1 MPDITLN
8 LPSSATPL
16 ASGSPV
22 GEVRGIGAEASTE
35 DAATAFASLLQD
47 TIKDLPAD
55 PQAAL
60 LASLMADE
68 TAGAASETDPDA
80 LVADPAQLAGDLLA
94 SGLLLPAALRI
105 VPPADEK
112 TLQIEGD
119 DSALELNELGDAPGR
134 KRESGNRGES
144 DLPAAAI
151 AAQAGMADEREGKN
165 LPESALIADTRNE
178 TSNPQAAQLQHADF
192 RAHLTAAQ
200 RPATEMTVAT
210 PISNPGWADDVGHQ
224 ITWLAGQGTSNAE
237 LVLTPPHLGRIEI
250 SIQIGA
256 DLSTAQF
263 VSASPQVR
271 EALEQ
276 AMPRLREMLAEGG
289 ISLGQANVSSD
300 QPSGERGQGGER
312 HGRGRDAAGE
322 TDGVIVAPVRRGV
335 GLVDLFA

>member
-1 MPDITLN
+1 MSDITLN
-8 LPSSATPL
+8 LPPSATPL

-22 GEVRGIGAEASTE
+22 GEVRGVGAEASTE
-35 DAATAFASLLQD
+35 DAGTAFAALLQD
-47 TIKDLPAD
+47 TIKELPGD
-55 PQAAL
+55 PQTAL

-68 TAGAASETDPDA
+68 AAGTETETEPESLAADS
-80 LVADPAQLAGDLLA
+80 LQVASDLLA
-94 SGLLLPAALRI
+94 SSLLLPVALRI
-105 VPPADEK
+105 VPPSDERP
-112 TLQIEGD
+112 LQNDGD
-119 DSALELNELGDAPGR
+119 DAALELNAFGDAPGR
-134 KRESGNRGES
+134 KRESTES
-144 DLPAAAI
+144 GLSAAAI
-151 AAQAGMADEREGKN
+151 AAQADTADEREGKN
-165 LPESALIADTRNE
+165 LPESALIADIRNE
-178 TSNPQAAQLQHADF
+178 TSNPQAAQIHHADF

-224 ITWLAGQGTSNAE
+224 ISWLAGQGTSNAE

-276 AMPRLREMLAEGG
+276 AMPRLREMLAESG

-300 QPSGERGQGGER
+300 QPSGERSQGGER
-312 HGRGRDAAGE
+312 SGRGRDAAGE
-322 TDGVIVAPVRRGV
+322 TDGVIAPLVSRGV
-335 GLVDLFA
+335 GIVDLFA